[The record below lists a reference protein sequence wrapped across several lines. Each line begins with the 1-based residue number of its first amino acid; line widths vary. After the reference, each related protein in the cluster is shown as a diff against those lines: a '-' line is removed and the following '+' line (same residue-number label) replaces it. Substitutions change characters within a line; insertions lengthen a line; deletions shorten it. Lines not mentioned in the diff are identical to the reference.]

1 MKVKVTL
8 TEQIGRDPVYWVLG
22 ENDMSSIKCFT
33 FKTDCDADDPVWGQ
47 ATALRNALAFA
58 KDVEKYGLKKK
69 ETVIYETPN
78 QETE

>member
-8 TEQIGRDPVYWVLG
+8 TEQIGKDPAYWVLG
-22 ENDMSSIKCFT
+22 ENDMSIKCFT
-33 FKTDCDADDPVWGQ
+33 FKTYCDADDPVWGQ
-47 ATALRNALAFA
+47 ATVLRDALAFA
-58 KDVEKYGLKKK
+58 KDVEKYGLGKK